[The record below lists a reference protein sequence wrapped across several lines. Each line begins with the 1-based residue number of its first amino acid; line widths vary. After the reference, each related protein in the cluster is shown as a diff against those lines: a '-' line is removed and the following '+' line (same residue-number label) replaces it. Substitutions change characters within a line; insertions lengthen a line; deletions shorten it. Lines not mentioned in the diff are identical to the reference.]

1 MCSVSSVLNPFKAV
15 QAVGSLF
22 SGGGSGG
29 GSPLAKAAQPIGQQ
43 DSTAAQIGAPG
54 ATPGAIFQRRK
65 PRSLLSM
72 VGGIGMPDTASV
84 GQPTLKPTLGG

>member
-1 MCSVSSVLNPFKAV
+1 M
-15 QAVGSLF
+15 
-22 SGGGSGG
+22 
-29 GSPLAKAAQPIGQQ
+29 KAAQPIGQQ

-54 ATPGAIFQRRK
+54 ATPAAMFQRRK

-72 VGGIGMPDTASV
+72 VGGLGMPDTASV

>member
-1 MCSVSSVLNPFKAV
+1 MCSGGSFLNPFKAV

-29 GSPLAKAAQPIGQQ
+29 GSPLMKAAQPIGQQ

-54 ATPGAIFQRRK
+54 ATPAAMFQRRK

-72 VGGIGMPDTASV
+72 VGGLGMPDTASV